1 MKKCVF
7 CLLALTGV
15 VLNIGGKHI
24 EAKAEVN
31 MCKNSYNFEKGMA
44 IAEDDNKCFRYVE
57 KPGQKK
63 LMIVAHPDDET
74 IYGGGHLLT
83 GDYTVVCITCGVV
96 DYRVEE
102 FKEVMNKTGDN
113 YIMLG
118 FEDRVNV
125 TGPISNWSNQYDD
138 IYNTLHDIITS
149 ENWDMIITHNPDG
162 EYGHRHHIMTS
173 EMVTDITGKNNLY
186 YFGHWSY
193 SGRDEKRINDN
204 LYDKKMNELIS
215 VYYRSQGVALNYNY
229 NMLPYENWIKATEW

>member
-15 VLNIGGKHI
+15 ILNIGGKNI

-31 MCKNSYNFEKGMA
+31 MCKNSYNFEKGMV
-44 IAEDDNKCFRYVE
+44 IAEDNNKCFRYVE

-102 FKEVMNKTGDN
+102 FKEVMDKTGDN

-118 FEDRVNV
+118 FVDRVNV
-125 TGPISNWSNQYDD
+125 TGPISNWSDEYND
-138 IYNTLHDIITS
+138 IYNALHDIITS

-193 SGRDEKRINDN
+193 GGRNESKISDN
-204 LYDKKMNELIS
+204 LYNKKMNELIS
-215 VYYRSQGVALNYNY
+215 VYYRSQAVALNYNY